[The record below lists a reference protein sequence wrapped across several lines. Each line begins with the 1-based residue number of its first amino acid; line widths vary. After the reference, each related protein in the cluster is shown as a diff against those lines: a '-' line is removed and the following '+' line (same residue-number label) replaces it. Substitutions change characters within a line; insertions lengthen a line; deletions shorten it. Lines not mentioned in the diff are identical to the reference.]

1 MALVSSPILRFCG
14 ALEDD
19 HTKEDSSE
27 DSSYENFGFKS
38 TVIHEYIVCGW
49 LFWVLSFY
57 FSLYF
62 DIDNQGFKFCIY
74 YHQYLLLLFTLIGL

>member
-38 TVIHEYIVCGW
+38 TVIHEYIVCG
-49 LFWVLSFY
+49 
-57 FSLYF
+57 
-62 DIDNQGFKFCIY
+62 
-74 YHQYLLLLFTLIGL
+74 